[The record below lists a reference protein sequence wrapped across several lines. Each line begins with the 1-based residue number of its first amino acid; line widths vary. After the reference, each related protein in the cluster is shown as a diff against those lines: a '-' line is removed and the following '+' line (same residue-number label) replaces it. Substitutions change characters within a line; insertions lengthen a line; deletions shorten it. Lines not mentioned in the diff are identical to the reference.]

1 MIVRTAARLGED
13 RGKSKGNPRERWLV
27 TGFWKGR
34 QNGFNQIAL
43 CHRLM
48 KHIRKTRGSDMN
60 CKRRNERAWAV
71 LAIAGL
77 ALSACGGGGGGGDR
91 VYDLAA
97 NDARSKISGKQ
108 SSYKVGEDTRTMRVA
123 SSGANG
129 LRVTLPHAGS
139 FESACLITFEQ
150 VSESQTRITPDC
162 GGASSTAGDTLM
174 AFFEMEIDAHVR
186 KMLTGAPI
194 DGEKM
199 ARQQVLLIA
208 ANASSIVKEGGEDF
222 ELEERA
228 RDATIRRVE
237 NQQEGWGDD
246 AAAADGWGN

>member
-1 MIVRTAARLGED
+1 
-13 RGKSKGNPRERWLV
+13 
-27 TGFWKGR
+27 
-34 QNGFNQIAL
+34 
-43 CHRLM
+43 
-48 KHIRKTRGSDMN
+48 MN
-60 CKRRNERAWAV
+60 RKRRNTGAWAV

-77 ALSACGGGGGGGDR
+77 ALSACGGGGGDR

-108 SSYKVGEDTRTMRVA
+108 SSYKVGDDTRTMRVA

-139 FESACLITFEQ
+139 FASACLITFEE

-162 GGASSTAGDTLM
+162 GGASSTTGDTLM

-199 ARQQVLLIA
+199 ARQQVLMIA
-208 ANASSIVKEGGEDF
+208 QNASSIIREGGEDS
-222 ELEERA
+222 ELKERA
-228 RDATIRRVE
+228 QDAAIRRVE

-246 AAAADGWGN
+246 AAAADGWAN

>member
-1 MIVRTAARLGED
+1 
-13 RGKSKGNPRERWLV
+13 
-27 TGFWKGR
+27 
-34 QNGFNQIAL
+34 
-43 CHRLM
+43 
-48 KHIRKTRGSDMN
+48 MN
-60 CKRRNERAWAV
+60 CKKRSKGSWAS

-77 ALSACGGGGGGGDR
+77 ALSACGGDGGDR

-97 NDARSKISGKQ
+97 SDARSQISGKQ
-108 SSYKVGEDTRTMRVA
+108 SSYKIGDDTQTMRVA

-139 FESACLITFEQ
+139 FASACLITFEE

-162 GGASSTAGDTLM
+162 GGASSATGDTLM

-194 DGEKM
+194 DGQKM

-208 ANASSIVKEGGEDF
+208 QNASSIVEEGGKDF

-228 RDATIRRVE
+228 QDATTRRVE

-246 AAAADGWGN
+246 AAAADGWSN